1 MKNRLIQFLVL
12 AIAVI
17 SFASCNKN
25 DDNYFDANKQFELDA
40 QAIKTFVDA
49 KLPVAVLDSNSGIW
63 YQVIAEGDGAY
74 EYKSKDSIVYGETKK
89 VPVTPKISVRYTGQ
103 LLDGTVFD
111 QNQSQEGMTGF
122 LTQYI
127 PAWQIAFFPKKI
139 GDLKIGGLTVK
150 GLSKGA
156 KIRVITPSYWAYGNL
171 SNGKIP
177 ANSPLDFMIEVV
189 DIK

>member
-1 MKNRLIQFLVL
+1 MKNFTKIFFGML
-12 AIAVI
+12 AMIIAL
-17 SFASCNKN
+17 ASCSKN
-25 DDNYFDANKQFELDA
+25 DDNYFDANKQFELEA
-40 QAIKTFVDA
+40 QSIKTFVSS
-49 KLPVAVLDSNSGIW
+49 KLPLAVLDTNSGIW
-63 YQVIAEGDGAY
+63 YQMISEGDGVYQYIA
-74 EYKSKDSIVYGETKK
+74 KDSTIYGQTKK
-89 VPVTPKISVRYTGQ
+89 VPVAPKISVRYTGQ

-139 GDLKIGGLTVK
+139 GDLNLGGLTVK
-150 GLSKGA
+150 GLSKGT
-156 KIRVITPSYWAYGNL
+156 KIRIITPSYWAYQNM

-177 ANSPLDFMIEVV
+177 SNSPLDFMIEVV

>member
-1 MKNRLIQFLVL
+1 MKNRLIQFFVL
-12 AIAVI
+12 AIALI

-25 DDNYFDANKQFELDA
+25 NDDYFDANKQFELDA
-40 QAIKTFVDA
+40 QTIKTFVGA
-49 KLPVAVLDSNSGIW
+49 KLPLAVLDSSSGIW
-63 YQVIAEGDGAY
+63 YQILAEGDGAY
-74 EYKSKDSIVYGETKK
+74 EYKAKDSIVNGATRK
-89 VPVTPKISVRYTGQ
+89 VAIAPKVSARYTGQ

-111 QNQSQEGMTGF
+111 QNQSPEGMTG
-122 LTQYI
+122 LVTQYI

-156 KIRVITPSYWAYGNL
+156 KIRIITPSYWAYGNL